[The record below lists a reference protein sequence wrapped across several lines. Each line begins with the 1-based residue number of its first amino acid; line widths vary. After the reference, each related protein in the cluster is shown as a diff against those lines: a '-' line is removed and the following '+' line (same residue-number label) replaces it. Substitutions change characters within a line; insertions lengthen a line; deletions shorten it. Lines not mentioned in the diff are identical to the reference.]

1 MLRKYY
7 TVCNFEKRMDEEV
20 KNIRKATVD
29 DDGAVKGIPV
39 ADQEIKKLFVE
50 PVLQGNLIGS
60 VLLQYRFERK

>member
-1 MLRKYY
+1 
-7 TVCNFEKRMDEEV
+7 MDEEV